1 MKSLRVIQHKDID
14 RALFNQCVNRYSKND
29 LYAQDFVWDA
39 LHPNWDL
46 LVFGNYK
53 ALVPLPT
60 KRKMGLV
67 SYRQPIFIRTIPV
80 IGDILEEELKE
91 ILNWLEENASLIH
104 LNLNLNLNLNRE
116 VSDNEKGIYQLI
128 QFNED
133 MGDYRA
139 RYSSNVKRIL
149 KKKAKNLTM
158 NELKDVDFFISF
170 FREHVGSKYKQIK
183 DKSYA
188 FLYNWISSSINK
200 GIGKIKAV
208 TIDNQIVCMAFVID
222 YRDTR
227 YYIKGASSDLAK
239 KYGAMTHLLD
249 QLITEAQKEGF
260 KKFDFV
266 GSNDSNLILFNKKFG
281 ASMYHYEILK
291 RNNLIWP
298 LSKLIKP

>member
-14 RALFNQCVNRYSKND
+14 RSLFNQCVNLYSNND

-39 LHPNWDL
+39 LHPKWDL
-46 LVFGNYK
+46 LVLGDYK

-67 SYRQPIFIRTIPV
+67 SYRQPIFIRTIPL
-80 IGDILEEELKE
+80 IGDILEGELKE
-91 ILNWLEENASLIH
+91 ILKWFEENASLIH
-104 LNLNLNLNLNRE
+104 LNLNLNRE
-116 VSDNEKGIYQLI
+116 VSYNEKGIYQLI
-128 QFNED
+128 QLNED
-133 MGDYRA
+133 MGDCRA

-149 KKKAKNLTM
+149 KKQVKNLII

-170 FREHVGSKYKQIK
+170 FREHVGSKYKKVK

-188 FLYNWISSSINK
+188 LLDNWICSSINK

-222 YRDTR
+222 FGDTR

-239 KYGAMTHLLD
+239 KCGAMIHLLD
-249 QLITEAQKEGF
+249 QLIKDAHGKGF

-266 GSNDSNLILFNKKFG
+266 GSNDPNLVLFNKKFG
-281 ASMYHYEILK
+281 ANLHHYEILK
-291 RNNLIWP
+291 RNNLFWP
-298 LSKLIKP
+298 LNKLISP

>member
-39 LHPNWDL
+39 LHPKWDL
-46 LVFGNYK
+46 LIFGDYK

-80 IGDILEEELKE
+80 IGDIVEEELNE
-91 ILNWLEENASLIH
+91 ILKWFEENGSLIH
-104 LNLNLNLNLNRE
+104 LNLNLNRE

-128 QFNED
+128 QLNEA
-133 MGDYRA
+133 MGDYRS

-149 KKKAKNLTM
+149 KKQVKNLNM

-170 FREHVGSKYKQIK
+170 FRDHVGSKHKQIK

-222 YRDTR
+222 FRDTR

-239 KYGAMTHLLD
+239 KCGAMTHLLD
-249 QLITEAQKEGF
+249 QLITEAHKEGF

-291 RNNLIWP
+291 RNNLLWP
-298 LSKLIKP
+298 LNKLISP